1 MYFADVVEISQEA
14 KLEFATSAAP
24 VETIEKLNVTAQA
37 MEFLKKIDNPIVKE
51 QAKDY
56 FINRQF
62 RKDIFVRGA
71 RRITL
76 AEQIDKILE
85 MRYVLLN
92 SVENVPLKFASTVG
106 EIKLAENV
114 YRPILEFLQE
124 DNFRP
129 KNFSEYLKRNPTQD
143 QKTLMEVIT
152 LLVNGNYIMPCQS
165 EAAVKLVK
173 KSCERLNAHICERSK
188 FEDAINF
195 LASPLTGMGIN
206 ANRFQQI
213 FLLQYKNGDKT
224 PDKLA
229 ESAWK
234 IIFRQGQRLIR
245 NGKIIESPEENL
257 AHMKTLT
264 ETFLT
269 KQLPLFKSLLI

>member
-1 MYFADVVEISQEA
+1 M
-14 KLEFATSAAP
+14 
-24 VETIEKLNVTAQA
+24 
-37 MEFLKKIDNPIVKE
+37 
-51 QAKDY
+51 
-56 FINRQF
+56 
-62 RKDIFVRGA
+62 
-71 RRITL
+71 
-76 AEQIDKILE
+76 
-85 MRYVLLN
+85 
-92 SVENVPLKFASTVG
+92 
-106 EIKLAENV
+106 
-114 YRPILEFLQE
+114 
-124 DNFRP
+124 
-129 KNFSEYLKRNPTQD
+129 
-143 QKTLMEVIT
+143 
-152 LLVNGNYIMPCQS
+152 
-165 EAAVKLVK
+165 K